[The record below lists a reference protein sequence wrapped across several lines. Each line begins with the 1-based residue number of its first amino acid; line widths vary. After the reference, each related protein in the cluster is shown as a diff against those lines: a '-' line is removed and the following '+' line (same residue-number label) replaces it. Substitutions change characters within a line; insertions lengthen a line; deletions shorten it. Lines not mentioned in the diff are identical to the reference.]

1 MVQRRSLTPPAGR
14 GLTEVIREVVDPAAG
29 ATRPFGTADMGTS
42 GDLTWTELSVKH
54 SLRDDINATLAGV
67 ADTGWVAHGA
77 TLASGV
83 TVVLPIVYRKIGT
96 VVYWRGQCY
105 KASGWTLD
113 TDNVILSNIP
123 AALRPI
129 VAIPLACSAIGVYTA
144 IMQPDG
150 RLTTYPQFETGGW
163 PLFAGSY
170 PVG

>member
-105 KASGWTLD
+105 KASGWTLS
-113 TDNVILSNIP
+113 TDNVILSNIA

-150 RLTTYPQFETGGW
+150 RLTTYPQFKTGGW

>member
-1 MVQRRSLTPPAGR
+1 MSTLKSLTPSAAQ
-14 GLTEVIREVVDPAAG
+14 GLVEVVQAVTPDAAG

-83 TVVLPIVYRKIGT
+83 TVLLPIVYRKIGT

-105 KASGWTLD
+105 KASGWTLN
-113 TDNVILSNIP
+113 TDNVILSNIA

-129 VAIPLACSAIGVYTA
+129 VAIPLACSAVGVYTA
-144 IMQPDG
+144 VMQPDG
-150 RLTTYPQFETGGW
+150 RLTTYPQFETGGY